1 MDNDNFSFL
10 ADAES
15 SITGDKTEG
24 YTPKEQELIHQ
35 LVQER
40 LGKKNAIEFES
51 LDDYVVPPKMF
62 FSMIKKPAVSI
73 RANRMEFREP
83 LNNSLCSVPTRCIS
97 RHLRLVKVISVQN
110 SHYLSAFLLRFP
122 KKGRLPLC
130 QVVESFRP
138 AMASAYKLAQAN
150 IAYSRFSFFFRPRY
164 TVFL

>member
-73 RANRMEFREP
+73 RANRMEFSMSAIR
-83 LNNSLCSVPTRCIS
+83 LVRVYSTSFLCSVRIKSEWLWPSVRKKKS
-97 RHLRLVKVISVQN
+97 LRLNGQD
-110 SHYLSAFLLRFP
+110 
-122 KKGRLPLC
+122 
-130 QVVESFRP
+130 
-138 AMASAYKLAQAN
+138 
-150 IAYSRFSFFFRPRY
+150 
-164 TVFL
+164 

>member
-51 LDDYVVPPKMF
+51 LMTMSFRPKMF
-62 FSMIKKPAVSI
+62 FSMIKKPAVYSCKQNGI
-73 RANRMEFREP
+73 VCQR
-83 LNNSLCSVPTRCIS
+83 SGC
-97 RHLRLVKVISVQN
+97 LRVYSM
-110 SHYLSAFLLRFP
+110 SSY
-122 KKGRLPLC
+122 
-130 QVVESFRP
+130 
-138 AMASAYKLAQAN
+138 AQ
-150 IAYSRFSFFFRPRY
+150 
-164 TVFL
+164 

>member
-62 FSMIKKPAVSI
+62 FSMIKKGRINEKV
-73 RANRMEFREP
+73 F
-83 LNNSLCSVPTRCIS
+83 
-97 RHLRLVKVISVQN
+97 LRYVRR
-110 SHYLSAFLLRFP
+110 LL
-122 KKGRLPLC
+122 
-130 QVVESFRP
+130 
-138 AMASAYKLAQAN
+138 Y
-150 IAYSRFSFFFRPRY
+150 IAFFRMLIKTY
-164 TVFL
+164 FL